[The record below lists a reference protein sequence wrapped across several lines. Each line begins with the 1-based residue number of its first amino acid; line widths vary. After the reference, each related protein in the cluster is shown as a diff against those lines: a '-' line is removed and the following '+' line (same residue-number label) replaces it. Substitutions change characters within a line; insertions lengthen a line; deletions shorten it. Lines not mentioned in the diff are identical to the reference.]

1 MKTLVLFG
9 AALAA
14 LQLTAPVLR
23 AQSATVAEA
32 LAGFD
37 DQYDGFLDPWLAS
50 LWDPASG
57 GQRITASASTTD
69 IQSSGQ
75 FVTTLNVT
83 GLLTTVP
90 PEVKSRLITYFQ
102 SHQNLADGYFYDFA
116 GQNLDDRNKGRYLGY
131 ATGALADLGAAPLHP
146 LPTGDSGGTPSYLQT
161 TAAFRAWLE
170 ALPWDNPW
178 TSGDRIN
185 AQLPAILLLPNRA
198 ELEADLLAFLPTKR
212 QTNGYWGN
220 SSTDTGYTYL
230 SGGAKISSAY
240 SALGVPV
247 PMAQEL
253 YDSTKNTL
261 FTKTATAAT
270 HVRNAIWTIKNIKE
284 SGAALTITEADK
296 IAIID
301 KTAANIA
308 NFLNPDGGF
317 GISLDG
323 PSHMDAASQ
332 AHKARAWSYEF
343 VADLPPPGISE
354 WPGTDT
360 FWQLPKFDFTE
371 RDGGS
376 FEAEDLT
383 RTPSGATATLSSSG
397 GASGGTYVQFDG
409 DSAGDSITFTT
420 PSLTPGTYRVRATMR
435 YGNNRAIAPLS
446 GNGTNLG
453 SAIDMFDSSSFPYV
467 SIDYGDVTLTTS
479 GPLNLIWTATGK
491 NPSSTGFLICID
503 RIDLIPANGFLSA
516 SSTTGTAGNAI
527 DTDPATAWIPENAGD
542 FLELELDLGHER
554 NLSGV
559 TFRGNPSE
567 FTFQSS
573 TDGVTWAPLP
583 VIGSTGSAPFNLDFT
598 DAQARL
604 IRVIAQGSGPFEGV
618 FEIAPLLAPPPE
630 PPPTLDLD
638 FAIAADTHTERQSP
652 AMNFGT
658 LITLNTKNSPTQGT
672 DRHVYLRFPITG
684 ITTEIVGA
692 ALHLKVSDPI
702 PIGDGGRVLKVFG
715 INETNAD
722 EAFPETGLT
731 FGNSTNGTTTNNDS
745 LLTTDLTDLG
755 TFTLSE
761 DQEEVA
767 FSSAAL
773 SDFLSAD
780 TNGTA
785 SFLIRTVSEEGT
797 PTLKF
802 ASKEHATLAAPALS
816 LTVIDPNPPLGAL
829 SIEKIGTTIRLSW
842 TGAGV
847 LQSNDDMQG
856 AWADVDEG
864 NATSPFV
871 ITAPATKD
879 FFRLRRE

>member
-1 MKTLVLFG
+1 MKTLALVG
-9 AALAA
+9 AALAV
-14 LQLTAPVLR
+14 LPLTAPVLR
-23 AQSATVAEA
+23 AQSATVAQA

-37 DQYDGFLDPWLAS
+37 DKYDGFLDPWLAS
-50 LWDPASG
+50 LWDPSSG
-57 GQRITASASTTD
+57 GQRITSSATGTD
-69 IQSSGQ
+69 MQSSGQ

-83 GLLTTVP
+83 GLLETIP
-90 PEVKSRLITYFQ
+90 PEVKSRVVTYFQ
-102 SHQNLADGYFYDFA
+102 SRQNAADGYFYDFA

-131 ATGALADLGAAPLHP
+131 ATGALANLGSAPLHP
-146 LPTGDSGGTPSYLQT
+146 LPGGDSSGTPSYLQT

-170 ALPWDNPW
+170 ALPWSTPW
-178 TSGDRIN
+178 TAGDRIN
-185 AQLPAILLLPNRA
+185 AQLNAIELLPNRTALEA
-198 ELEADLLAFLPTKR
+198 ELLSFLPTKR
-212 QTNGYWGN
+212 QPNGYWGN
-220 SSTDTGYTYL
+220 SPTETNYNYL

-240 SALGVPV
+240 LALGVPV

-253 YDSTKNTL
+253 YNSTKNTL
-261 FTKTATAAT
+261 FTVPATAAT
-270 HVRNAIWTIKNIKE
+270 HVRNVIWTIKNIKE
-284 SGAALTITEADK
+284 SGAPLTITEADK

-301 KTAANIA
+301 KTAANIG
-308 NFLNPDGGF
+308 NFLNSDGGF
-317 GISLDG
+317 GISLSG

-343 VADLPPPGISE
+343 VADLPPPGIDE

-383 RTPSGATATLSSSG
+383 NTPSGADAELSSSSS
-397 GASGGTYVQFDG
+397 ASGGTYVQFNG
-409 DSAGDSITFTT
+409 NSLGDSITFTT
-420 PSLTPGTYRVRATMR
+420 PPLTPGTYRVRATVR
-435 YGNNRAIAPLS
+435 YGINRAIARLS
-446 GNGTNLG
+446 ANGMSLG
-453 SAIDMFDSSSFPYV
+453 SATDMFDGSSFPYV
-467 SIDYGDVTLTTS
+467 TIDYGDVNLTAS
-479 GPLNLIWTATGK
+479 DPLNLTWEVTGK
-491 NPSSTGFLICID
+491 NSSSTSYLICID

-516 SSTTGTAGNAI
+516 MSDISTAANAI
-527 DTDPATAWIPENAGD
+527 DSVPGTAWIPENAGD
-542 FLELELDLGHER
+542 FLELDLGYER
-554 NLSGV
+554 NLSGLS
-559 TFRGNPSE
+559 FRGDPSE

-573 TDGVTWAPLP
+573 TDGVTWSPLP
-583 VIGSTGSAPFNLDFT
+583 IFGTTGSAPFNLDFT
-598 DAQARL
+598 DTPARYL
-604 IRVIAQGSGPFEGV
+604 RVIAQGTRPFDGI

-638 FAIAADTHTERQSP
+638 FAITADTHTERQSP
-652 AMNFGT
+652 TMNFGSS
-658 LITLNTKNSPTQGT
+658 ITLNTKNSPTQGT
-672 DRHVYLRFPITG
+672 DRHVYLRFPISG
-684 ITTEIVGA
+684 ITTEIVDA
-692 ALHLKVSDPI
+692 AIQLKVSDPI
-702 PIGDGGRVLKVFG
+702 PIGDGARVLKVFG
-715 INETNAD
+715 IDEANPD
-722 EAFPETGLT
+722 EAFSGASLT
-731 FGNSTNGTTTNNDS
+731 FGNSTNGTTANNDS
-745 LLTTDLTDLG
+745 LLTTGLTDLG

-802 ASKEHATLAAPALS
+802 ASKEHTTLAAPVLS

-829 SIEKIGTTIRLSW
+829 SIEKIGTTIRLTW

-856 AWADVDEG
+856 AWNDVDDG

-871 ITAPATKD
+871 ISAPTTKD